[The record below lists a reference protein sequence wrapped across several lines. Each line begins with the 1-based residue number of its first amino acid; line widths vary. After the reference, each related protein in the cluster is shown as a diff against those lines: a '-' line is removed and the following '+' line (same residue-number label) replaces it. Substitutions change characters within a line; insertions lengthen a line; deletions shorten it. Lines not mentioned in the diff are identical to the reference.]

1 LGALL
6 LFLTNVGA
14 ILLSAL
20 IVMALYQVSALAAA
34 ESDRPQVNRRLA
46 VAVVMGFVVVLS
58 VPLGISTVRTSSDAV
73 DRAKSPPVAE
83 QWAEAA
89 GWQVTSVRSTN
100 EGVEVLASGG
110 LPAPEPQTLRRDLDA
125 AGLGDIPVVVALVPS
140 QRVRLP
146 PS

>member
-1 LGALL
+1 MGALL

-34 ESDRPQVNRRLA
+34 GSDRPQVNRRLA
-46 VAVVMGFVVVLS
+46 GVVVIGFVVVLA
-58 VPLGISTVRTSSDAV
+58 VPLAISTLQTSSDAV
-73 DRAKSPPVAE
+73 DRANVAPVAS
-83 QWAEAA
+83 QWAGAA
-89 GWQVTSVRSTN
+89 GWQVTSVRSTSA
-100 EGVEVLASGG
+100 GVEVVASGG

-125 AGLGDIPVVVALVPS
+125 AGLRDVPVVVALVPS
-140 QRVRLP
+140 QRVDLP